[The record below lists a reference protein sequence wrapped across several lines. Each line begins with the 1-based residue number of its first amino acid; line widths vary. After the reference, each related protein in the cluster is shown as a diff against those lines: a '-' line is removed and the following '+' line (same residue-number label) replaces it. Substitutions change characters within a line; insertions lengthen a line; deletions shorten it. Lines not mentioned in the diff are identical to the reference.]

1 MKFSLPKTLIV
12 LAAFALLTGGAVPLL
27 AQQAVE
33 KEPNNAPAQAN
44 VLPLNGEVKGF
55 VNEEAD
61 EDWFLLTIPA
71 PGLDILVIE
80 ASGPADIDLTLYFCD
95 AAGKELS
102 VMDGVH
108 EEEPE
113 TIIRLRQAPG
123 KFLVKVLGARANTEQ
138 PYTLRAQ
145 KWDEPPATAEEVRA
159 ALTKALDHLAE
170 TQQEDGSW
178 PGYEQAGA
186 GLAIQSFI
194 GGKCV
199 PKDYSANLQ
208 AGVGYLRS
216 QFTPGS
222 NYPDD
227 PDKAA
232 KEGGLFGTPQL
243 YQHAIATLGVIEALV
258 DFGDAGLE
266 PVAEGAIQLIL
277 RSQNTEHKPET
288 LQGPILPDSP
298 HYGSWRYEPDDVDG
312 DISVSAWQVLALRA
326 ALNAGFTVPDSVFT
340 AAAKYVRTLRGADG
354 SFCYE
359 GPGDAGDSCARA
371 GMGALTLQ
379 LSGFPKD
386 PLVAPAVRFMQA
398 YGPVWN
404 LEYPGDGYPLYY
416 WYYGTRVMYMAG
428 GDDWRVWKDYMCRF
442 LVDHQNRDGTWD
454 GAQDESK
461 ESLET
466 YRTALG
472 ALMLEF
478 CCGHVPIYMSA
489 PRRKV
494 PASVRVVF
502 EKDAGEAAPKTVE
515 IIMDAS
521 NSMTGMVGKETKI
534 AVARRVL
541 TQTINGL
548 PDTMNVGLRVY
559 GHRFGTDDYDNACRD
574 TELLVP
580 IGPVDKAALVGIVS
594 KIQTKGRTPLV
605 ASVLEA
611 LKDLAKFPNGSIVLM
626 TDGIESCKGDIK
638 SIAAAV
644 KASGLALEVNIV
656 GFDIKEAAAR
666 QELESIAKSTD
677 GRYLDARNSG
687 ELLAALEQTLKL
699 EFVALDAAGKEAAR
713 GVVGGD
719 EVKLP
724 EGAYTI
730 RVLLSPQPVELKV
743 MVKSGAPATYTL
755 KKMASGWILN

>member
-12 LAAFALLTGGAVPLL
+12 LTAFALVAGGASYLP

-55 VNEEAD
+55 ANEEAD

-199 PKDYSANLQ
+199 GKDYT
-208 AGVGYLRS
+208 AGIQTALGYLRS
-216 QFTPGS
+216 RFVSAAGIA
-222 NYPDD
+222 DD
-227 PDKAA
+227 PERVA
-232 KEGGLFGTPQL
+232 KEGGTFGTAQL

-258 DFGDAGLE
+258 DFGDTGLE

-288 LQGPILPDSP
+288 LQGPIPPDAP

-454 GAQDESK
+454 GAQDENK

-472 ALMLEF
+472 
-478 CCGHVPIYMSA
+478 
-489 PRRKV
+489 
-494 PASVRVVF
+494 
-502 EKDAGEAAPKTVE
+502 D
-515 IIMDAS
+515 
-521 NSMTGMVGKETKI
+521 N
-534 AVARRVL
+534 ARRNSQLHYFDPVV
-541 TQTINGL
+541 IA
-548 PDTMNVGLRVY
+548 DYASDKELRTA
-559 GHRFGTDDYDNACRD
+559 R
-574 TELLVP
+574 
-580 IGPVDKAALVGIVS
+580 
-594 KIQTKGRTPLV
+594 
-605 ASVLEA
+605 
-611 LKDLAKFPNGSIVLM
+611 LARKP
-626 TDGIESCKGDIK
+626 
-638 SIAAAV
+638 
-644 KASGLALEVNIV
+644 
-656 GFDIKEAAAR
+656 
-666 QELESIAKSTD
+666 
-677 GRYLDARNSG
+677 
-687 ELLAALEQTLKL
+687 
-699 EFVALDAAGKEAAR
+699 AG
-713 GVVGGD
+713 
-719 EVKLP
+719 
-724 EGAYTI
+724 Y
-730 RVLLSPQPVELKV
+730 QP
-743 MVKSGAPATYTL
+743 SR
-755 KKMASGWILN
+755 